1 MQLILSV
8 QTGKIP
14 TSTLIR
20 QLSHRSDA
28 NILSRFAHE
37 LGNVYRTMFLLEW
50 ISDQILRQEVTA
62 VTNKVEGYHSFSKW
76 LRFGGEVVAEN
87 DPDEQ
92 QKFIRYN
99 DLLASAVILQNVI
112 DMSKV
117 IQDLRNEGW
126 TVTAEDL
133 TFLSP
138 YLTPGL
144 KRFGEY
150 GVDFDRDL
158 EPLLQDILSRR
169 KASMRRSSQHRLAKE
184 A

>member
-1 MQLILSV
+1 M
-8 QTGKIP
+8 
-14 TSTLIR
+14 
-20 QLSHRSDA
+20 
-28 NILSRFAHE
+28 
-37 LGNVYRTMFLLEW
+37 
-50 ISDQILRQEVTA
+50 
-62 VTNKVEGYHSFSKW
+62 
-76 LRFGGEVVAEN
+76 
-87 DPDEQ
+87 
-92 QKFIRYN
+92 
-99 DLLASAVILQNVI
+99 ASAVILQNVI

-126 TVTAEDL
+126 TITAEDL

-169 KASMRRSSQHRLAKE
+169 KASMLRSSQHRLAKE

>member
-1 MQLILSV
+1 M
-8 QTGKIP
+8 
-14 TSTLIR
+14 
-20 QLSHRSDA
+20 
-28 NILSRFAHE
+28 
-37 LGNVYRTMFLLEW
+37 
-50 ISDQILRQEVTA
+50 
-62 VTNKVEGYHSFSKW
+62 TNKVEGYHSFSKW

-112 DMSKV
+112 DMSRIV
-117 IQDLRNEGW
+117 QDLRTEGW
-126 TVTAEDL
+126 TITEEDL

-138 YLTPGL
+138 YLTPGV

-169 KASMRRSSQHRLAKE
+169 KASMLRKSQHNLAKE

>member
-1 MQLILSV
+1 
-8 QTGKIP
+8 
-14 TSTLIR
+14 
-20 QLSHRSDA
+20 
-28 NILSRFAHE
+28 
-37 LGNVYRTMFLLEW
+37 
-50 ISDQILRQEVTA
+50 
-62 VTNKVEGYHSFSKW
+62 
-76 LRFGGEVVAEN
+76 
-87 DPDEQ
+87 
-92 QKFIRYN
+92 
-99 DLLASAVILQNVI
+99 
-112 DMSKV
+112 MSKV

-169 KASMRRSSQHRLAKE
+169 KASSQMRRSSQHRLAKE